1 MSTALPTPPPTWRD
15 ETKVAEYLG
24 RIGRLEARAEGERE
38 LVAALPA
45 DVRRVL
51 DLGCGDGRLIDVVRA
66 ARPGVEQAIGLDVSP
81 PMLARARANHAGDPV
96 VEIVEHDL
104 RSPLPVTGPFDAV
117 VSGFAI
123 HHLSHERKRA
133 LFAEVVDL
141 LRPGGVF
148 VNLEVVRC
156 ATDTLHTEFET
167 LIGRP
172 GGDPE
177 DVLAGLDEQ
186 LGWMRDSGL
195 ADVDCQWRWRG
206 FAVLTG
212 RGVGG
217 WRNTK
222 QLHRLE
228 PPVAVELLVFEVRTD
243 AFAAWQVAEHEHWT
257 LALADRFPAMLDKQ
271 TWVQDLGEWQ
281 RVSVVIGWR
290 SVEEWQA
297 IDTGWLDEQEAR
309 LVAAVGAD
317 AYRLVHAG
325 HEGGVH
331 WYRTSE
337 YR

>member
-1 MSTALPTPPPTWRD
+1 M
-15 ETKVAEYLG
+15 
-24 RIGRLEARAEGERE
+24 
-38 LVAALPA
+38 
-45 DVRRVL
+45 
-51 DLGCGDGRLIDVVRA
+51 
-66 ARPGVEQAIGLDVSP
+66 
-81 PMLARARANHAGDPV
+81 
-96 VEIVEHDL
+96 
-104 RSPLPVTGPFDAV
+104 
-117 VSGFAI
+117 
-123 HHLSHERKRA
+123 
-133 LFAEVVDL
+133 
-141 LRPGGVF
+141 F

-177 DVLAGLDEQ
+177 DVLAGVDEQ
-186 LGWMRDSGL
+186 LGWMRDAGL

-243 AFAAWQVAEHEHWT
+243 AFAAWQMAEHEHWT

-317 AYRLVHAG
+317 ASGWCTPVTRVGCTVPHERVPLTGAGGSGRPATGRRRHRQTMSVGCSGSPSATRPASCAVRSQSKITWPFSTSDRAGSVGTALGEVHAG
-325 HEGGVH
+325 ARPRRSCRRSNVPTDRRRGCQPECHAPLDAHRVAACCGVELGDRGVPVEVAPQRDHSSPPRVERGG
-331 WYRTSE
+331 RLSTARSPSE
-337 YR
+337 